1 MGRRLTVIG
10 EVAAALANLLP
21 QHREILLADH
31 DEQRELADRCDEP
44 A

>member
-1 MGRRLTVIG
+1 MGRRLTIG

-21 QHREILLADH
+21 EHRDILLADH
-31 DEQRELADRCDEP
+31 DEQGELADRCDDP